1 MSFYKDHVYP
11 HLVSKLGIP
20 KPIEEFGSASSRW
33 SRDGDDSTN
42 A

>member
-20 KPIEEFGSASSRW
+20 KPIGEIRQRIVPLVAR
-33 SRDGDDSTN
+33 RR
-42 A
+42 